1 MRRALSVGVFHLPTR
16 QSLFGG
22 MICNFTFMAASAVLG
37 VGEIL
42 KLDSRRFYWEVL
54 PQLSSEDRLV
64 VFTACDSKYLEYAIP
79 LVRSLDIFSPGYQFV
94 LHVIN
99 PVEGDLP
106 RLRALQDVLRTT
118 RLAIS
123 CEQVDL
129 SHFALM
135 SLSAYYASARFIVLP
150 DLQEEIKL
158 PILCLDADSLF
169 VNPIDGCFSEGGEAD
184 VVVWSEDMYEDLPD
198 KRKVKNGTIVF
209 DASPKVYAFLLAM
222 RERLLALF
230 LEGQVNWYIDQEVFA
245 QQLLE
250 NRYDLNVA
258 HINRAYADWEF
269 SGKSILWAAK
279 GDRKQSDSR
288 YGILMQLL
296 SDRRPDSINI
306 ASATAPTPASHAP
319 VGILL
324 PRLDLPWKPGE
335 QEAPISRIK
344 EDVVAL
350 RLHWKQFVVLLAN
363 ALERQGV
370 RVDLYELPAAHI
382 TPEYV
387 DSLPHELVFVPHRC
401 ALDFEEARTSVL
413 FFMQEYFRWVFVVDA
428 YGWSAS
434 SSAYPLEVSSLKPK
448 RRGIFQEYV
457 LKLTAGELGSKFN
470 QVARRSWWSLA
481 IAREIPW
488 GKYVFFPLQIPNDQS
503 IRYFSDFS
511 EEEVVDAVIQWSK
524 QSGVPVVFKPHPV
537 SKKVMV
543 EFEQKVRAS
552 GCYWSTANVHDLA
565 AHARAIFTVNSGVGF
580 ESLLHLKPV
589 VTFGRAEYDCVTVK
603 ATPENIPEAWSAC
616 QKLGRE
622 NLEQQYSRFVDWFL
636 SSYAIDMSNTM
647 DGYKRLDD
655 IAQSVKK
662 SLYGSV

>member
-1 MRRALSVGVFHLPTR
+1 L
-16 QSLFGG
+16 
-22 MICNFTFMAASAVLG
+22 N
-37 VGEIL
+37 
-42 KLDSRRFYWEVL
+42 LDSRRFRWEVL
-54 PQLSSEDRLV
+54 PQITSDDKLV
-64 VFTACDSKYLEYAIP
+64 VFTACDPKYLEYAIP

-99 PVEGDLP
+99 PQEGDLS
-106 RLRALQDVLRTT
+106 RLKALRGTLRDT

-123 CEQVDL
+123 CEHADL
-129 SHFALM
+129 RELT
-135 SLSAYYASARFIVLP
+135 LSAYYASARFIVLP
-150 DLQEEIKL
+150 DVQEVVGL

-169 VNPIDGCFSEGGEAD
+169 VNPIDGRFSDKSKAD
-184 VVVWSEDMYEDLPD
+184 VVVWAEDIHEDLPD
-198 KRKVKNGTIVF
+198 KRKVKNGTILFEV
-209 DASPKVYAFLLAM
+209 SPNVRALLLSM
-222 RERLLALF
+222 RKSLLALF
-230 LEGQVNWYIDQEVFA
+230 SKGDVNWYIDQEVFA
-245 QQLLE
+245 RHLLD
-250 NRYDLNVA
+250 NQFDLKVA
-258 HINRAYADWEF
+258 HINRSYADWEF

-296 SDRRPDSINI
+296 SDRRPGTIGI
-306 ASATAPTPASHAP
+306 ASATGPTSAPHAP

-335 QEAPISRIK
+335 QEAPVSRIK
-344 EDVVAL
+344 EDVIAL

-370 RVDLYELPAAHI
+370 RVELYELPAANI

-387 DSLPHELVFVPHRC
+387 DSLPHEFVFVPHRC
-401 ALDFEEARTSVL
+401 ALDFDEARTNVL

-428 YGWSAS
+428 SGWSAS
-434 SSAYPLEVSSLKPK
+434 SSVYPLQVNSLKPK

-457 LKLTAGELGSKFN
+457 RKLTAGELGSKFN
-470 QVARRSWWSLA
+470 QMARRSRWSLA
-481 IAREIPW
+481 IARDIPW

-511 EEEVVDAVIQWSK
+511 EEEVVDAVIQWSR

-537 SKKVMV
+537 SKKAMV
-543 EFEQKVRAS
+543 EFEQKVRGS

-589 VTFGRAEYDCVTVK
+589 VTFGRTEYDCVTVK
-603 ATPENIPEAWSAC
+603 ATPGSIAEAWNDC
-616 QKLGRE
+616 QKLERKE
-622 NLEQQYSRFVDWFL
+622 LEQRYSRFVDWFL
-636 SSYAIDMSNTM
+636 SSYAIDMSNRK

-662 SLYGSV
+662 RLYGSV